1 MAFFG
6 TLIDAINIA
15 SRAIDNPGDTLDD
28 LISVGKK
35 NVAKNNFSS
44 IASKA
49 SEGILQFPVIISD
62 SVDYETA
69 VTVTKALE
77 RNYASFIETI
87 ISMNNNV
94 GDLDADN
101 ISGYLRRFHDNS
113 MSASVDSDGR
123 YGDNVSL
130 QGFGDAFN
138 GRTPISQE
146 SYQKELIQFNDPN
159 NHKVEFTCELYYPN
173 KVILHNTLKEEL
185 RYYLEAFCLDKLN
198 DKYQPVRLENAGFT
212 IAVNEAKNDKPSFND
227 YIKRNDEL
235 TKENERLKEKNQD
248 LKDKY
253 NYERN
258 KYEVKGGRNVDLL
271 PNDVK
276 KANELQP
283 TFIRVT
289 IRRSDRE
296 TRSFNEY
303 NIIIGVKATLHLAKS
318 QEYITNLVD
327 ACEYKGSL
335 FRFIKWTTGEI
346 SFLKDYVLR
355 MDEFSKEISGTVTN
369 QSHWW
374 EALKRRSREAKM
386 SKVKTNRLLPNA
398 TFVFTMDEAEFI
410 KANFGY
416 DLLNRTVAK
425 RLMKEYFL
433 LGYVVLDMP
442 NEVAH
447 ILYDGQKDFQLM
459 TFKNMEREGANAER
473 QFKEILRAT
482 KRM

>member
-6 TLIDAINIA
+6 TLIDAIQTVTNLVDDPHGTITKLVNTG
-15 SRAIDNPGDTLDD
+15 RDN
-28 LISVGKK
+28 VK
-35 NVAKNNFSS
+35 KNNFSS
-44 IASKA
+44 IAAKA

-62 SVDYETA
+62 SVDYNTA

-77 RNYASFIETI
+77 RNYSSFIETI
-87 ISMNNNV
+87 ISMNNLTD
-94 GDLDADN
+94 DLNADDV
-101 ISGYLRRFHDNS
+101 SGYLRQFHDNS
-113 MSASVDSDGR
+113 MSVSVDSDGR
-123 YGDNVSL
+123 YGDDVTG
-130 QGFGDAFN
+130 QAFRDALN
-138 GRTPISQE
+138 PSPSTE
-146 SYQKELIQFNDPN
+146 SYQKELIQFNDPK

-173 KVILHNTLKEEL
+173 KVILHSTLKEEL

-198 DKYQPVRLENAGFT
+198 DKYQPVKLENAGFT
-212 IAVNEAKNDKPSFND
+212 IAVNEAKNKPSFNESEKR
-227 YIKRNDEL
+227 IKEL
-235 TKENERLKEKNQD
+235 EKENRELR
-248 LKDKY
+248 DKY

-258 KYEVKGGRNVDLL
+258 KYEEKGSRNVDLL

-283 TFIRVT
+283 TFIKVT
-289 IRRSDRE
+289 IKRSVRD
-296 TRSFNEY
+296 TRTFNEY

-327 ACEYKGSL
+327 ACEYKGNL

-416 DLLNRTVAK
+416 DLLNKTVAK